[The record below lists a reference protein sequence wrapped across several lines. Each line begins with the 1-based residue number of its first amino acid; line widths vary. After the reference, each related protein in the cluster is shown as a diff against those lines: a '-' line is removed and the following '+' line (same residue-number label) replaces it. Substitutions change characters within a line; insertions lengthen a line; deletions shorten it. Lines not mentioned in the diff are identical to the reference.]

1 MNWRFETLP
10 VINKRTQT
18 ENFIKNELMN
28 YYFYLEKKF
37 ECEELVRTYESERDD
52 PSVGGSIAKMPDVS
66 PDGASPQARLANNK
80 SEAEYKLKEYIHR
93 LEILDGWMNILTA
106 SLHDTVKTYVMVYQ
120 CNDIEDAAADL
131 NLKSN
136 TVNKYTNRA
145 IKRIR
150 KKIKKIC

>member
-10 VINKRTQT
+10 AINKRTQT

-37 ECEELVRTYESERDD
+37 ECEELVEAYQHEQDD
-52 PSVGGSIAKMPDVS
+52 PSVGGSIAKMPDAS
-66 PDGASPQARLANNK
+66 PNGSSPQARLANNK
-80 SEAEYKLKEYIHR
+80 SEAESKLKEYIRR
-93 LEILDGWMNILTA
+93 LEILDGWMNILTE

-120 CNDIEDAAADL
+120 CNDIEDAADEL

>member
-1 MNWRFETLP
+1 MNWRFEALP
-10 VINKRTQT
+10 ALNKKTQT

-28 YYFYLEKKF
+28 YYFYLEKKI
-37 ECEELVRTYESERDD
+37 ECEELVKAYQCEQND

-66 PDGASPQARLANNK
+66 PNGISPQARLANNK
-80 SEAEYKLKEYIHR
+80 SEAEHKLKEYIRR
-93 LEILDGWMNILTA
+93 LETLDSWMNILTE

-120 CNDIEDAAADL
+120 CNDIEDAAAEL
-131 NLKSN
+131 NLKTN
-136 TVNKYTNRA
+136 TVNKYTRRA